1 MAQGIALC
9 FHFQVAGKCLFQ
21 IDSGLVGKADQY
33 EQNVSQLVCKV
44 FALIAFFFALF
55 AVLTGDYTGDFT
67 DFFHEYHGVSQL
79 IKIPDTIF
87 VDPVVNDLLGLI
99 QFHRFEGIW

>member
-1 MAQGIALC
+1 
-9 FHFQVAGKCLFQ
+9 
-21 IDSGLVGKADQY
+21 
-33 EQNVSQLVCKV
+33 
-44 FALIAFFFALF
+44 
-55 AVLTGDYTGDFT
+55 VLTGDYSGDFT